1 MLPGKLGGMMKKAQ
15 EMQENMQKMQ
25 AELSN
30 RSVVGVS
37 GAGAVKVI
45 LNGHYA
51 CQRVEL
57 SDEALQEDKEM
68 LEALLAAAYSD
79 ASAKVKEMTQEEMT
93 KITGGMGLP
102 GGFKF
107 PF

>member
-30 RSVVGVS
+30 RSVVGIS

-45 LNGHYA
+45 LNGHYV

-79 ASAKVKEMTQEEMT
+79 ASAKVKEMTQEEMA